1 MFITDL
7 AGSLYSA
14 NLDGSKPKVLLF
26 AQGNLT
32 GVAYAELPRVDGPR

>member
-1 MFITDL
+1 MFVTDF

-14 NLDGSKPKVLLF
+14 RLDGSEERTILA

-32 GVAYAELPRVDGPR
+32 GVAYAEV